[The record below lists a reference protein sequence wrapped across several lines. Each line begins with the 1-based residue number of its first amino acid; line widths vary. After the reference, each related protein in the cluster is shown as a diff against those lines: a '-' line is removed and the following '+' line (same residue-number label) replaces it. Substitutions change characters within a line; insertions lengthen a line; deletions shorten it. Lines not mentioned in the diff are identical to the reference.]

1 MHKEEACPEET
12 SRRKA
17 GLLGSKA
24 QWRATSLVLIASGF
38 AGIYGLTGVS
48 QELDDDRDGVVS
60 TMEMVNRS
68 VLMVGRILCC
78 IIISEV
84 IAAYACPNGKPPAS
98 KGEGDHPE
106 AMFAANW
113 LPERATE
120 KEQDG
125 LLLDFLETTYS
136 RMPLPDLEPA
146 PEIQR
151 VDRKKRPM
159 KTMQLD
165 RPVARS
171 IAEIP
176 ILERRN
182 SSPAEILKLTL
193 MGKKSTGRSPTKS
206 TNTDM
211 FSEHPEEEEEEEDE
225 DEDEDLSGVEK
236 HRLECFTE
244 LVNNLHQWNF
254 DMFRVSE
261 ATTEPLVFVGYGCL
275 DRCGGV
281 HLDKLQL
288 VNFLR
293 AVEDHYQNVP
303 YHNSLHGAAVGR
315 LVFSLC
321 KTAGLG
327 RRLPSLMQFALVLAG
342 LVHDVGH
349 PGLTASF
356 LTKAAD
362 EMAVKY
368 NEQSPLENMH
378 LAVTFKLLHENQF
391 LDSEVVTT
399 IRGVLIRTVLG
410 TDMAKHAEQIARL
423 DALIENF
430 KLKDKARCPW
440 YWPSSPPGYYSQEER
455 EVWEGKM
462 QQEFIMEVFLHAAD
476 IGTPTLPF
484 EQYLKWN
491 ELVRQEFH
499 AQGDRECAEFGCLI
513 SPPGGFDRDATPL
526 ALHKFDRFFLRFLS
540 LPTFEKLHDLATISD
555 AKCVASG
562 VDLTHCLSNL
572 RENVQ
577 RWDEITPEE

>member
-1 MHKEEACPEET
+1 MHQAGPGQEPP
-12 SRRKA
+12 SWKA
-17 GLLGSKA
+17 GLLASKA
-24 QWRATSLVLIASGF
+24 QWRVTSLVLIASGF
-38 AGIYGLTGVS
+38 AGVYGLTGFS
-48 QELDDDRDGVVS
+48 EELDDNRDGVVS
-60 TMEMVNRS
+60 TLEMVHRS
-68 VLMVGRILCC
+68 VLMVGRIICC
-78 IIISEV
+78 IVISEV
-84 IAAYACPNGKPPAS
+84 ISWYACPCGKHVPPAES
-98 KGEGDHPE
+98 VEPVQPE
-106 AMFAANW
+106 AVFAGNW
-113 LPERATE
+113 LPQRAKE

-136 RMPLPDLEPA
+136 RMPLPDFEPS

-151 VDRKKRPM
+151 VDRKRRPM

-165 RPVARS
+165 RPIARS
-171 IAEIP
+171 IPEMPA
-176 ILERRN
+176 LERRN
-182 SSPAEILKLTL
+182 SSPAEILKLTI
-193 MGKKSTGRSPTKS
+193 MGRRSPTKS
-206 TNTDM
+206 TNTEV
-211 FSEHPEEEEEEEDE
+211 FSEDIEEEEDE
-225 DEDEDLSGVEK
+225 DEEDDEDDLSGVEK

-254 DMFRVSE
+254 DMFKVSE

-275 DRCGGV
+275 DRCGDI
-281 HLDKLQL
+281 HPDKVQL

-293 AVEDHYQNVP
+293 AVEDHYQSVP

-327 RRLPSLMQFALVLAG
+327 RRLPSSMQFALVLAG

-362 EMAVKY
+362 ETATKY

-378 LAVTFKLLHENQF
+378 LAVTFNLLQQNQF
-391 LDSEVVTT
+391 LESEMVTT

-423 DALIENF
+423 DALIENM
-430 KLKDKARCPW
+430 KLKDKARCKW

-484 EQYLKWN
+484 EQFLKWN
-491 ELVRQEFH
+491 DLVRQEFH
-499 AQGDRECAEFGCLI
+499 AQGDREIAEFGCLI
-513 SPPGGFDRDATPL
+513 SPPGGFDREATPL
-526 ALHKFDRFFLRFLS
+526 ALHKFDGFFLRFLS
-540 LPTFEKLHDLATISD
+540 LPTFEKLHDLSTIND

-562 VDLTHCLSNL
+562 VDLSHCLSNV
-572 RENVQ
+572 RENVK
-577 RWDEITPEE
+577 RWDEITPDD